1 MTTLLM
7 EVVSSAKY
15 FVDYRFHFVPSRT
28 DLMRVMGNLIK
39 RISLTIYNCVCLSVG
54 VKKCNY
60 KSFSFYERRLEKKC
74 YMCGFKSKII
84 FLPVHH
90 YKSTVNDKTM
100 SRSVIIIKLHI

>member
-7 EVVSSAKY
+7 EVVSSAEY

-39 RISLTIYNCVCLSVG
+39 RSLLTIYNCVCLSVG

-60 KSFSFYERRLEKKC
+60 KSFFFTRNGSKKNVTRVD
-74 YMCGFKSKII
+74 SS
-84 FLPVHH
+84 P
-90 YKSTVNDKTM
+90 
-100 SRSVIIIKLHI
+100 R